1 MMFEP
6 SAEEQKR
13 CFDKGFSKMYFFGGQ
28 LLEERRGR
36 PAASPLYEL
45 HIIWSQTREPYPLQ
59 IEIHQTFNPLKNQ
72 APVLFE
78 GSPPPRFKQSL
89 PNKRYYPSKNKWVFL
104 DDGGTVYVYDP
115 TTYTVKYKAMRSK

>member
-1 MMFEP
+1 M
-6 SAEEQKR
+6 
-13 CFDKGFSKMYFFGGQ
+13 
-28 LLEERRGR
+28 
-36 PAASPLYEL
+36 
-45 HIIWSQTREPYPLQ
+45 
-59 IEIHQTFNPLKNQ
+59 
-72 APVLFE
+72 FE